1 MEHNTVSNPTVSS
14 LETKFT
20 SLRAQYQFQCGNSY
34 SMNCMNRLDVSVEI
48 ITKIVKLEYI
58 YKYALNLGE
67 NSRLRMQATVSS
79 TFLTAIFE
87 G

>member
-20 SLRAQYQFQCGNSY
+20 SLRAQFN
-34 SMNCMNRLDVSVEI
+34 
-48 ITKIVKLEYI
+48 LEHI

-67 NSRLRMQATVSS
+67 NSKLRMQATVSS
-79 TFLTAIFE
+79 TYLTAIFE
-87 G
+87 GWIVSLFLSDATIMVSHKF